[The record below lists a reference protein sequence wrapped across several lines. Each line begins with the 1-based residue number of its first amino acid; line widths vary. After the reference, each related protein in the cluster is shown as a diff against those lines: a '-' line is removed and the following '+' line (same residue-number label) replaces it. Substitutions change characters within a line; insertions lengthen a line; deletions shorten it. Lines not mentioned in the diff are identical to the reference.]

1 MVATA
6 VTLESNAATT
16 FGCHDSGRDYLSA
29 VLNSSAQIE
38 CAKPLLPLFC
48 DVNEYLVTWVY
59 STINSARAAVVIYAL
74 AEVDFG
80 LLEFTPAN
88 KDEGLPLP
96 QFVRDVINAKGIPL
110 TNNVSLTAPD
120 VSGTGRQI
128 LSACSSS
135 SSISR

>member
-1 MVATA
+1 
-6 VTLESNAATT
+6 
-16 FGCHDSGRDYLSA
+16 
-29 VLNSSAQIE
+29 
-38 CAKPLLPLFC
+38 
-48 DVNEYLVTWVY
+48 
-59 STINSARAAVVIYAL
+59 VIYAL
-74 AEVDFG
+74 GEVDFG
-80 LLEFTPAN
+80 LLESTPAN

-96 QFVRDVINAKGIPL
+96 QFVRNLINAKGIPL

>member
-1 MVATA
+1 M
-6 VTLESNAATT
+6 
-16 FGCHDSGRDYLSA
+16 
-29 VLNSSAQIE
+29 
-38 CAKPLLPLFC
+38 
-48 DVNEYLVTWVY
+48 
-59 STINSARAAVVIYAL
+59 IYAL

-96 QFVRDVINAKGIPL
+96 QFVRDLINAKGIVNAKGIANAKGIINAKGIPL

-120 VSGTGRQI
+120 VNGTGRQI